1 MHGRCKYEYKT
12 ITQLWRID
20 FLFSVVWRPPSVNF
34 TFDKQTP
41 RWIASSELQFFL
53 SSSLKSSTL
62 FQEIEPVSFYSH
74 WIFFGINFLSYLL
87 NSRFK
92 LHPCQPLQRS
102 KQSGKDNWKFLF
114 SEQFERNIMASKS
127 LFPYSF
133 PTRDL
138 EDFWKIDYHK
148 CSKIYPYLVN
158 NCHCWNVLPET
169 KFKY

>member
-62 FQEIEPVSFYSH
+62 FQEIEPVSFYSN
-74 WIFFGINFLSYLL
+74 WIFLGSIFLSYLL

-92 LHPCQPLQRS
+92 LHPFQPLQRS
-102 KQSGKDNWKFLF
+102 KQSSEGIWKFLF

-127 LFPYSF
+127 LFPYQRFGGFLKNWLPQMFQNLSLLSKQLSLLKC
-133 PTRDL
+133 PSRD
-138 EDFWKIDYHK
+138 K
-148 CSKIYPYLVN
+148 V
-158 NCHCWNVLPET
+158 
-169 KFKY
+169 